1 MRKAFARNAPAS
13 PVERFA
19 VVLNTPAYQNE
30 IVGVLLM
37 NGALLKFRPG
47 QIDFKLQKGNIFF
60 NQERLRA
67 ILLNDQS
74 VLVIENGKILSA
86 RIDDVKR
93 FVRAPEPVAVT
104 MPEPIIAAENVV
116 EPESLPVSKKKAE
129 ELFLY
134 KRIVDDLD
142 QNSFAVYLEQRRAK
156 LLRYASRDE
165 YIAEEALQET
175 AIKVLGLMS
184 AKAEGKEN
192 GFCKTSA
199 YFDTWMHS
207 IIRNTA
213 IKIAEVNKR
222 QPALSISNYEGG
234 DEMVRGTIDEESVVA
249 DIEPGVLSYHGH
261 EDPLAFFERHE
272 RHLEMVELIASLAEQ
287 AHHDQRVD
295 MLMRSSLKMSGLQEE
310 FAGEIKASD
319 YAGLAAEANI
329 PVGTVRSKINRARGA
344 TKHLASHFGFNGAVQ
359 ARVTSVTDEEI
370 VAATHLMPEPG

>member
-1 MRKAFARNAPAS
+1 M
-13 PVERFA
+13 
-19 VVLNTPAYQNE
+19 
-30 IVGVLLM
+30 
-37 NGALLKFRPG
+37 
-47 QIDFKLQKGNIFF
+47 
-60 NQERLRA
+60 
-67 ILLNDQS
+67 
-74 VLVIENGKILSA
+74 IENGKILSA

-93 FVRAPEPVAVT
+93 FVRAPEPVAAPAPE
-104 MPEPIIAAENVV
+104 PEPIITAETPV
-116 EPESLPVSKKKAE
+116 EPEPLPVSKKKAE

-134 KRIVDDLD
+134 KRIVDNLD

-175 AIKVLGLMS
+175 AIKVLGLMT
-184 AKAEGKEN
+184 AKADGKEN

-199 YFDTWMHS
+199 YFDTWIHS

-213 IKIAEVNKR
+213 IKIAEANKR
-222 QPALSISNYEGG
+222 MPTLSIGNFDG
-234 DEMVRGTIDEESVVA
+234 DDEIARGTIDEGSMVA
-249 DIEPGVLSYHGH
+249 DVEPGVLSYHGH

-310 FAGEIKASD
+310 FAGEIKALD

-359 ARVTSVTDEEI
+359 ARVPSVTDEEI
-370 VAATHLMPEPG
+370 VDATHLMPEPG